1 MSAIE
6 NVIQHF
12 EENYT
17 LESFEVPEWK
27 ITIHVEP
34 FTTKQV
40 ARFTKMRDKQG
51 HIEAMVY
58 LITEKS
64 LDENKK
70 KIFTPEDRMTLLN
83 KASYEVI
90 EKVGVKLLEFI
101 QGKDAKT
108 DEELIEEL
116 KKD

>member
-17 LESFEVPEWK
+17 LGSFEVPEWK
-27 ITIHVEP
+27 LTIYFEP

-51 HIEAMVY
+51 HIEALVY
-58 LITEKS
+58 LITEKA

-70 KIFTPEDRMTLLN
+70 KIFSPEDRMILLN
-83 KASYEVI
+83 KASYPVL
-90 EKVGVKLLEFI
+90 EKVGVKILECL
-101 QGKDAKT
+101 QGKDSNT
-108 DEELIEEL
+108 DEELVEEL